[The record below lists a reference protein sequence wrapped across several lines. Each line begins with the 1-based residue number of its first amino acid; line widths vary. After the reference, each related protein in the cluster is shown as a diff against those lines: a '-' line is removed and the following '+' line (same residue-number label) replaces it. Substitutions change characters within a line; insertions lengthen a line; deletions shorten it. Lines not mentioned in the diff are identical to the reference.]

1 MSKDYNERVIAKA
14 KTRVAS
20 VLKALETSLGVK
32 VEGIKIK
39 RELMDQKALVDPAPE
54 IEQPTESYKVFFVFL
69 K

>member
-39 RELMDQKALVDPAPE
+39 REL
-54 IEQPTESYKVFFVFL
+54 FFVFL